1 MPSANPMKPS
11 QKKSKKAAQ
20 KSEDSLS
27 TNDVFLELI
36 EQARTEFREGKTL
49 SLEEM
54 KRAVL
59 P

>member
-1 MPSANPMKPS
+1 MKPS